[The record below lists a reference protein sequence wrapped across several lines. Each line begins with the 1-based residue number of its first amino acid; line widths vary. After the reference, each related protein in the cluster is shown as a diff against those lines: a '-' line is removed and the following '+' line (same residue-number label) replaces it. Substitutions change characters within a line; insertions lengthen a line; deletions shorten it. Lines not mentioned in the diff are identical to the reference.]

1 MRNTRETASDGGPGP
16 STKERRRWERYPSAH
31 DSVTVTNGAVTQPAV
46 VLNVSAFGIG
56 LAIAHSHGF
65 TEGQLVTIDGPSG
78 PVPAV
83 ICHVTTDAQGTLR
96 LGVEWCE

>member
-31 DSVTVTNGAVTQPAV
+31 DSVTVTDGAVEQRAV
-46 VLNVSAFGIG
+46 VLNVSALGMG
-56 LAIAHSHGF
+56 LAIAPSHGF

-78 PVPAV
+78 PVSAV
-83 ICHVTTDAQGTLR
+83 ICHATTDDQGTFR
-96 LGVEWCE
+96 IGVEWCE